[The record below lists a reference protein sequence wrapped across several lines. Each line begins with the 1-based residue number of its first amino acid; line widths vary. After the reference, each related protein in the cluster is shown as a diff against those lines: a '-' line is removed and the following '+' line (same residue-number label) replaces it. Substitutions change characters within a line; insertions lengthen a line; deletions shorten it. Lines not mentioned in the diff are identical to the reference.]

1 MRTSLN
7 KILQIESHLFK
18 QLSGEDEMLFQANL
32 LLDKDLQKDVYFQ
45 QRTYQLVKEYGRK
58 QIIEE
63 IESVHRKLF
72 SASEHRNFRRKILRL
87 FRS

>member
-7 KILQIESHLFK
+7 KILQIESHLLN

-32 LLDKDLQKDVYFQ
+32 LLDKDFQKEVYFQ

-72 SASEHRNFRRKILRL
+72 SAPEHRNFRRKILGL